1 MRRPMPIVLA
11 HWLAG
16 FWRCRARVVTRVRRS
31 STYVVRLNERSGGLV
46 CPSVVMC
53 QHSFRAVIDTIRYDT
68 WAPTFVSFRGG
79 LH

>member
-31 STYVVRLNERSGGLV
+31 STYVVRMYERPGGLV
-46 CPSVVMC
+46 CPSVAMC
-53 QHSFRAVIDTIRYDT
+53 RHSFRAVIDTILGPIPDWTGDPERQD
-68 WAPTFVSFRGG
+68 
-79 LH
+79 